1 MKPVTFSAL
10 LLFAALTMAGPVVAE
25 PDAAAGV
32 AEDDQQ
38 QPPPPPEVARL
49 IEQWGEQNSL
59 CRGLHG
65 DDPRMQPACDERQQ
79 LGRALD
85 AQGWCYGKQHQYGY
99 QMVWHPCEADSWHY
113 E

>member
-1 MKPVTFSAL
+1 MKSAII
-10 LLFAALTMAGPVVAE
+10 FAMLSLAAIGTTRTAFGE
-25 PDAAAGV
+25 EQSPDV
-32 AEDDQQ
+32 DQ
-38 QPPPPPEVARL
+38 L
-49 IEQWGEQNSL
+49 IAQWTEQNSL

-85 AQGWCYGKQHQYGY
+85 AHDWCYGKENQYGY
-99 QMVWHPCEADSWHY
+99 QMEWHRCETGSVHY